1 MHYYLAYWP
10 EHFYTGH
17 ISTRELTHENK
28 TIYRLILMTHTYTPI
43 KNFFE
48 LPIPSVSNHE
58 LWVNL
63 ALIIQNKPVYSQINS
78 AIRFFLAGYSLVV
91 DSTCTSKVGSSH
103 SWLAASHSMYWK
115 ALPFPQFPCL
125 LKITW
130 VCWQSSKLITVR
142 MVVEVG
148 WALLVFTSHAH
159 S

>member
-1 MHYYLAYWP
+1 MHYYLAYSP

-17 ISTRELTHENK
+17 ISTSELTHENK

-48 LPIPSVSNHE
+48 LPIPLVSNHE

-91 DSTCTSKVGSSH
+91 DSTCTSKVGASH

-115 ALPFPQFPCL
+115 ATLSSVPMPVEDYLSLLTKQQTDCCL
-125 LKITW
+125 YGCRSGLSIT
-130 VCWQSSKLITVR
+130 CIHITC
-142 MVVEVG
+142 
-148 WALLVFTSHAH
+148 T
-159 S
+159 